1 MSAIVLGIFG
11 YIIAQLVVGL
21 LVSRRIA
28 NEEDYLLAGRS
39 FGYGLATFSFF
50 ATWFGAETCIGSAA
64 AIYEKGLSGA
74 SSDPFGYGACLIFM
88 GIAFA
93 IPLWRR
99 GLTTLADLFRQRF
112 SPGVERFAVLMMA
125 PTSVLW
131 AAAQIRGFGHV
142 LGASSE
148 LSPAV
153 GISVAAAVAIIYT
166 AFGGM
171 RADVMTD
178 FIQGIMIIIG
188 LLAIFFVLFFDD
200 NAPQAAWS
208 SIDPARLK
216 LFSST
221 AGAFKTLEAWSIPI
235 FGSVVA
241 QELVSRVLA
250 CRSPGVA
257 QRSALMGAALYICIG
272 LIPVWLGLI
281 GLNMFPGL
289 DDPEQIISLIARKH
303 LSPFLY
309 VLFAGA
315 LVSAI
320 LSTVDSTLLA
330 AASLVSHNLIIPLKR
345 GMDEAAKVRTSRRC
359 VVAFGVIAWLLAL
372 TAESIFDLVES
383 ASSFG
388 SSGIFIIMTFGLF
401 SRIGNSLSA
410 YLALI
415 TGMAVWAWG
424 HYVGKWTAPYLASLA
439 AALAVYFVS
448 AMVIRVRTPI
458 PLTTDSHRL

>member
-1 MSAIVLGIFG
+1 MNAIVLGIFG
-11 YIIAQLVVGL
+11 YIIAQLLVGL
-21 LVSRRIA
+21 LVSRHIA

-39 FGYGLATFSFF
+39 FSYGLATFSFF

-64 AIYEKGLSGA
+64 AIYEKGLSGM

-153 GISVAAAVAIIYT
+153 GITVAAAVAIIYT

-178 FIQGIMIIIG
+178 FIQGIMIILG
-188 LLAIFFVLFFDD
+188 LLVVFFLLFFGD
-200 NAPQAAWS
+200 NLPLAAWS

-216 LFSST
+216 LFSSD
-221 AGAFKTLEAWSIPI
+221 AGPFKTIEAWSIPI

-250 CRSPGVA
+250 CRSPRVA
-257 QRSALMGAALYICIG
+257 QRSALMGAALYISIG
-272 LIPVWLGLI
+272 LIPAWLGLI

-345 GMDEAAKVRTSRRC
+345 TTDEAAKVRTSRRC
-359 VVAFGVIAWLLAL
+359 VIAFGLIAWILAL
-372 TAESIFDLVES
+372 TAESIWDLVES

-388 SSGIFIIMTFGLF
+388 SSGIFVIMVFGLF

-410 YLALI
+410 YLALA
-415 TGMAVWAWG
+415 TGMLIWAWG
-424 HYVGKWTAPYLASLA
+424 HYVGKWTAPYLVSLA
-439 AALAVYFVS
+439 AALLVYCVS
-448 AMVIRVRTPI
+448 ALVHVPKYSRAAAP
-458 PLTTDSHRL
+458 S